1 MGEGLRFGAWRHAG
15 KVRRGAAGREFHIG
29 NEEVQLCHLFCV
41 FSPALPVYFAPS
53 VSKVRSHTD
62 PIPLFQL
69 FWFGCW
75 FAVHDVGSIEDLR
88 PYTADDGVV
97 TCANDGGAMTVRK
110 GAGIDLWFS
119 GFVGK
124 AAGWTAAIG

>member
-1 MGEGLRFGAWRHAG
+1 MRFGAWRHAG
-15 KVRRGAAGREFHIG
+15 EVRRGAAGRQFHIG
-29 NEEVQLCHLFCV
+29 DEEIQLCHLFCV
-41 FSPALPVYFAPS
+41 FSPALPIYSAPS

-62 PIPLFQL
+62 SIPLFQL
-69 FWFGCW
+69 FWFGRWC
-75 FAVHDVGSIEDLR
+75 AVHDVGSVEDR
-88 PYTADDGVV
+88 PDTTNDGIVS
-97 TCANDGGAMTVRK
+97 CANDGGALTVRE